1 MILTK
6 EFAIVA
12 LIILGGLGLSWV
24 IIWLY
29 DSYNKIPFAKKGDM
43 NA

>member
-29 DSYNKIPFAKKGDM
+29 DSYNKPYAKKGDM
-43 NA
+43 NT